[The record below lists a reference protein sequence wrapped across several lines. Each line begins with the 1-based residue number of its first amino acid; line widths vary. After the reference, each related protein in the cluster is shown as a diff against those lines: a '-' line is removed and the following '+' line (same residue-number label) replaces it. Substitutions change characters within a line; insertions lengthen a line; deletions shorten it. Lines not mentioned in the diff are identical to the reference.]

1 MESCYGDVPLD
12 DGIRSRRIDGVNGL
26 SMHILEAGYRRPGQ
40 PVVLLLHGFPEL
52 AFSWRKLMPLIA
64 ARGYH
69 VIAPDQRGYGA
80 TTGWDGDYDG
90 DLAAFRLSRLVGDI
104 LALLATLQHQRVA
117 AVVGH
122 DFGSPVAAWC
132 ALLHPDIV
140 GCVALLS
147 APFAGPPR
155 PGRDP
160 WPQIDA
166 ALAALQPPR
175 KHYQRYYATRDASA
189 DMHTSAQGLS
199 AFLRAYFHCKSHDW
213 PHNRPHA
220 LKSWRAEDLAA
231 LPRYYVMDLDKGMA
245 ATAADMAPSPEE
257 VERCTW
263 LTDAELQVYVREFG
277 RTGFQGALNWYRN
290 TFDAAAGAELQTF
303 SGHRIEVPACFI
315 AGRSDWGTYQS
326 PGALEAM
333 NSACASFAGPYF
345 IEEAGHWVQQ
355 EQPQRLDAILGEFLA
370 RHAH

>member
-12 DGIRSRRIDGVNGL
+12 GGIRSRRIDGVNGL
-26 SMHILEAGYRRPGQ
+26 SMHILEAGYRSPDQ
-40 PVVLLLHGFPEL
+40 PLVLLLHGFPEL

-69 VIAPDQRGYGA
+69 VIAPDLRGYGV

-90 DLAAFRLSRLVGDI
+90 DLASFRLSRLVRDV
-104 LALLATLQHQRVA
+104 LALLAALGHQRVA

-122 DFGSPVAAWC
+122 DFGSPLAAWC
-132 ALLHPDIV
+132 ALLHPDIF

-147 APFAGPPR
+147 APFHGPPR

-160 WPQIDA
+160 WPHIDA
-166 ALAALQPPR
+166 ALSALQPPR
-175 KHYQRYYATRDASA
+175 KHYQRYYATRDANP

-199 AFLRAYFHCKSHDW
+199 TFLRAYFHCKSHDW
-213 PHNRPHA
+213 PNNRPHA
-220 LKSWRAEDLAA
+220 LKSWRAEDLAV
-231 LPRYYVMDLDKGMA
+231 LPRYYVMDLEKGMA

-257 VERCTW
+257 IERCTW
-263 LTDAELQVYVREFG
+263 LTDAELQVYVTEFG

-290 TFDAAAGAELQTF
+290 TFDAAAVAELAAF
-303 SGHRIEVPACFI
+303 NGRRIEVPACFI
-315 AGRSDWGTYQS
+315 AGRSDWGTYQT

-333 NSACASFAGPYF
+333 TSACASYAGPYF
-345 IEEAGHWVQQ
+345 IEEAGHWVAQ
-355 EQPQRLDAILGEFLA
+355 EQPRRLDATLGEFLT
-370 RHAH
+370 REAH

>member
-1 MESCYGDVPLD
+1 METCYGDVPLD
-12 DGIRSRRIDGVNGL
+12 DGIRSRRVDGVNGL
-26 SMHILEAGYRRPGQ
+26 SMHILEAGFRHPGR
-40 PVVLLLHGFPEL
+40 PVVLLLLGFPEL

-80 TTGWDGDYDG
+80 TTGWDAGYDV
-90 DLAAFRLSRLVGDI
+90 DLAPFRLISLVRDI
-104 LALLATLQHQRVA
+104 RALLATLQHERVA
-117 AVVGH
+117 AVIGH

-132 ALLHPDIV
+132 ALLHPDIF
-140 GCVALLS
+140 GCVTLMS
-147 APFAGPPR
+147 APFAGSPR
-155 PGRDP
+155 RDLDP
-160 WPQIDA
+160 WAQIDA

-175 KHYQRYYATRDASA
+175 KHYQRYYATRDVNA
-189 DMHTSAQGLS
+189 DMHISAAGLS

-213 PHNRPHA
+213 PHNHPHI

-263 LTDAELQVYVREFG
+263 LTDTELEVYVREFG
-277 RTGFQGALNWYRN
+277 RTGFQGGLNWYRN
-290 TFDAAAGAELQTF
+290 AFDAGAVAELRAFT
-303 SGHRIEVPACFI
+303 GRRIEVPACFI
-315 AGRSDWGTYQS
+315 AGRSDWGTYQA

-333 NSACASFAGPYF
+333 SSACASLAGPYF

-355 EQPQRLDAILGEFLA
+355 EQPQRLDATLGEFLA
-370 RHAH
+370 QYAL